1 MADDRE
7 GVAKTNFYGFVK
19 PIEYMHV
26 LEKAIQE
33 ITVVHVQ
40 TCGVGQCAIMES
52 LTKSQAGRGSKGPLE
67 VMISKLPA
75 QAGLPRASC

>member
-1 MADDRE
+1 MGDDRE

-19 PIEYMHV
+19 PIEYMHI
-26 LEKAIQE
+26 LEKAIQ
-33 ITVVHVQ
+33 HVLLYMYKP
-40 TCGVGQCAIMES
+40 VRQCAIVES
-52 LTKSQAGRGSKGPLE
+52 RTKSQTGQLSKGPLE